1 MVFAKIPVFWPFVWR
16 KSLLGPFLSISS
28 LESCGF
34 HRSHN
39 ISTILWSVRILMKF
53 KNGKM
58 IMGWSWLM
66 CKEGIAKPLSKFLAS
81 NRRLNGQLQRRRR
94 EGGRPGFTRKEKQ
107 EIYLIKI
114 VCRKSLATLVTSVK
128 LHKVQDIL
136 RDIGQKSRFIMPFNS
151 RCGPKID
158 IAQLFSSFFTTL

>member
-1 MVFAKIPVFWPFVWR
+1 MVCAKIPVFWPFVWR

-39 ISTILWSVRILMKF
+39 ISTILWTVRILMKF

-66 CKEGIAKPLSKFLAS
+66 CKKGIAKPLSKFLAS

-128 LHKVQDIL
+128 LHKVQDIHAMMA
-136 RDIGQKSRFIMPFNS
+136 RSKDS
-151 RCGPKID
+151 
-158 IAQLFSSFFTTL
+158 